1 MAEKKDLSPQEL
13 KEIRNEEI
21 NLVERNQPKFQSTRS
36 ILQFQDFDKDGLID
50 ICDDLLEP
58 ITAPCKGPCVPNPS
72 AIFPDWKTKDFLE
85 PFVNPKL
92 CYYQVA
98 KVTHYKNTAPSAV
111 LQRDNEAE
119 INAVM
124 KSRFEEFA
132 DQVIDSLLT
141 FEQKENTEETVAK
154 VKEAIRYEKYYLNPS
169 APKSRLQLLYS
180 VPFDVIDNL
189 PAAPPDEE
197 EEEEDPPGTMYI
209 DYEADQIGSM
219 LIHVRKAL
227 DLYGRF
233 HQVGQQLG
241 DGTLK
246 FVKTGSV
253 FNLED
258 YGDYGIF
265 TSSLLSDI
273 GTDLEVFLNKKG
285 FQMVGVAA
293 TGFFDDW
300 FKDRITRIRIKIL
313 NYKLQTITIWTVAC
327 GQRPRYFNK
336 KSCTALGRTS
346 EAWKDPTAVAYFAKL
361 QEMDQDIN
369 ARVQIPWKETIVK
382 YTYPEVYVDN
392 KLEITGP
399 AEISTCIDAAL
410 NEELKDLGQD
420 ILNDVFSLGDAVA
433 WRWRK
438 AICRNDEQESRADD
452 ALMGVSYEEFMEAN
466 MSEAYGM
473 AQMQAFKR
481 LAKDD
486 QIFVQMCAM
495 VLMST
500 TKFGPAMSAMSKLFE
515 FGFQR
520 LKWCGLLDLLQNAIK
535 CLLAGLSFEDALN
548 SLIKSALTAMNTEM
562 FGQLLASLPADKQEE
577 VRLKVQEMLASGDFL
592 RNATST
598 GDQAFLGTGGG
609 GLANATGEAAQAM
622 AATVA
627 WATKHGI
634 GAPATAFGGGMDDV
648 SARFEASLPWNDP
661 EKIREERASMKP
673 GNEGIKTGTS
683 SAEAGK
689 QKFERTLVPELDNG
703 AGNTGN
709 DSPPQE
715 GIMQIYMIAVVEV
728 YSDNLPVLLDELNK
742 FPGAEIVSSII
753 ALMDCPH
760 PPLFNPGIMDFIK
773 SLGFPICRNMKEIK
787 KIHMENPFQ
796 YFTDFADITKA
807 IWDAFK
813 WFLKQVIMIVLINIM
828 VKICEIIGRAIC
840 KAIEA
845 GGNILKSMVTGEG
858 TFEDAIKDAICGPDA
873 DDEQVKDTVV
883 DLLDQLG
890 AGGAA
895 LANRDAALQFGAD
908 LSASLTKKEMSEM
921 FLGNASAES
930 LGITDQI
937 LEFEHSWL
945 RDALPNKNSVK
956 RFMGNIGNLFPLE
969 YREQL
974 REIAYE
980 LPIDDMT
987 PANPSMCAS
996 DEMIADFKAL
1006 RCELLGGR
1014 ASEGQCHK
1022 MFCDLREDMLQDLSD
1037 LGDLTQQ
1044 GIAEAIDKATPPTVS
1059 TPGCDDGLIPYESP
1073 MQIAVA
1079 NQVLGGSLDQL
1090 KIDYGKDMMG
1100 NGGFLTGD
1108 SSWGFINM
1116 VMSDTY
1122 GNPLTA
1128 HHRKAGNRD
1137 DYVNFASNL
1146 AGGGEPSTGFW
1157 SFLSTKPGFS
1167 GQKGQ
1172 FPYWV
1177 GEWLMRQFLNAG
1189 ISPLVPDAD
1198 GTITKD
1204 SEPANDTRDTKQI
1217 NGVGLKDGNLL
1228 KYAGNNLRRSMI
1240 FDSHNELQ
1248 GAVTFA
1254 ISFDQLGFNGVIG
1267 QNVELISVPDFGYN
1281 VDLRADFDYDH
1292 GEDSG
1297 MLGTGAVI
1305 IRRKARKGRR
1315 DGTHGRGGYQ
1325 TEGADIALD
1334 FKDNARGMY
1343 KGGKA
1348 PVIEGGALTSE
1359 TYAAGGNFGWDG
1371 EATGGSIWEGGG
1383 NPGYGSTWSY
1393 GFDLCAYYCD
1403 YEYDEDSKTYKNRFD
1418 DNIRVQMIEKA
1429 NENAVVTSPL
1439 SDQVGDEFEQALF
1452 DLPDW
1457 IESIPIVGWA
1467 IENLVNWILGF
1478 IIDTSVRIKGMAA
1491 SADNSDSVDYIIRAR
1506 EFEFISVDDTLDV
1519 FNMPP
1524 SQYPNIIDLEGP
1536 GGINVSKFP
1545 KFAAAMEVPGDYA
1558 PPVYLLADMTNRT
1571 ASTSLKQEYDNMT
1584 TKIYQDFAREIGEN
1598 EIGWKYGATYDFLT
1612 TSDIIYGMNDNGTFV
1627 PYGAYEMRPGA
1638 WGEETR
1644 PLLDS
1649 DGVLG
1654 ISYDQFL
1661 HGEDAR
1667 VIYLNPAQFGGSYT
1681 NPPLYVKPIRYE
1693 GWYGFINVF
1702 FPEATACKPHSTDLI
1717 DFDEVKQF
1725 IEKIYPNMPEDPR
1738 LAQDL
1743 ECIREVPFSR
1753 IMDRGGKTGM
1763 YALILAAIRIY
1774 ASVHFFKAMGTFS
1787 KIMPKFP
1794 DNFSTIYSA
1803 YIVERMEEDFKDTQG
1818 AFWEMFNTFKDDE
1831 FWYGFLEQSVECYNF
1846 LVAQGEIEKPIAMGF
1861 LQNSFDT
1868 INDLQTDYAFPYLLS
1883 EQRKYKNSEGNH
1895 VKQSVPGLMDAKLTG
1910 DAGFFQSLEG
1920 YRESKNMEAV
1930 QSVDEEAKIILQQL
1944 VNRELTIMGEKL
1956 VKNMRSTGFNPTIFD
1971 LDFWIF
1977 QHKCQTSLQFLGP
1990 DTVEVPAAGIPT
2002 ERTDD
2007 LYTVG
2012 GEFRVISDE
2021 DPNNGFAYADE
2032 YVGDYH
2038 VVLDEEGDP
2047 VYKAGATESTAAQDI
2062 LTPVDSLMTIKTV
2075 EVTWESANA
2084 LTTALGN
2091 SSEYGPKY
2099 SDTTEHAAQYPTSI
2113 RNPIDLGDVP
2123 DLGSIT
2129 GGSVDEPFGIEKY
2142 ISITDNTPG
2151 ATAIKYTQAE
2161 AKTKIQSNNS
2171 SKLLSEVYPGSIKI
2185 VENED
2190 GVMVGY
2196 SGHMGVRYGL
2206 NFYYTAH
2213 GSKSLIAS
2221 VEVDAL
2227 DLKIG
2232 QFRTMQPSS
2241 KLLHCL
2247 LTNLK
2252 NNPKYKLM
2260 TQYIFSYR
2268 KSTAMLAMYNDMA
2281 IMSSIGEMTPAEGAD
2296 TCGPPGPLLGN
2307 TIGYMWPEFGYADD
2321 DVRDH
2326 WVGNSYYTAGA
2337 TTENKGRHPAVR
2349 AKPGSICYIDR
2360 EIEYKY
2366 YKAPPGVGLLS
2377 WLFPNNDPIKVR
2389 FVNVDLR
2396 QSAVTGNEG
2405 WSHQGDREAKWFE
2418 PATWGVQ
2425 EWDTWDRILL
2435 RNSRSRIK
2443 QLFRTYYNSR
2453 DYRPGDSLLGG
2464 KSPVAI
2470 FIKNLKD
2477 ALMPSP
2483 GKGLLPWYKKGK
2495 TRNNP
2500 YNANGE
2506 LCDKNN

>member
-1 MAEKKDLSPQEL
+1 MAEKKDLSPQEM

-21 NLVERNQPKFQSTRS
+21 NLVERNQPVFKGTRS

-50 ICDDLLEP
+50 ICDDLIQP

-72 AIFPDWKTKDFLE
+72 AIFPDWKTKDYLE
-85 PFVNPKL
+85 PFVNPKV
-92 CYYQVA
+92 CHYQVA
-98 KVTHYKNTAPSAV
+98 KVTAYFTTAPEDV
-111 LQRDNEAE
+111 LERNVEAE
-119 INAVM
+119 INAAM
-124 KSRFEEFA
+124 KTKFEEFV

-154 VKEAIRYEKYYLNPS
+154 VKESIVYKKYYL
-169 APKSRLQLLYS
+169 APKNMSRLQLLYS

-189 PAAPPDEE
+189 PPAPPDEE

-227 DLYGRF
+227 DLYSRF
-233 HQVGQQLG
+233 HIVGQQLG

-246 FVKTGSV
+246 FVKTGAV

-273 GTDLEVFLNKKG
+273 GTDLEVFLNTKG

-300 FKDRITRIRIKIL
+300 FKDRITRIKIKLL

-327 GQRPRYFNK
+327 GQKPRHFNK

-346 EAWKDPTAVAYFAKL
+346 EAWKDPTAVAYFTKL
-361 QEMDQDIN
+361 REMDQDIQ
-369 ARVQIPWKETIVK
+369 ARVEIPWKETIVK
-382 YTYPEVYVDN
+382 YTYPKVYVDN
-392 KLEITGP
+392 KFEITGT
-399 AEISTCIDAAL
+399 AEVSTCIDAAL
-410 NEELKDLGQD
+410 NEEMKDLGQD
-420 ILNDVFSLGDAVA
+420 ILNDVMNLGDAVA

-438 AICRNDEQESRADD
+438 AICRNDEEESRADD

-535 CLLAGLSFEDALN
+535 CLLGGLSWDDALN
-548 SLIKSALTAMNTEM
+548 SMITSALQSMNTEM

-577 VRLKVQEMLASGDFL
+577 VNLKVQEMLSSGDFL
-592 RNATST
+592 RNAQP

-609 GLANATGEAAQAM
+609 GAAAASGEALKHAAGAVTWFAKVSAKEYTATGEEIKAGTAAA
-622 AATVA
+622 
-627 WATKHGI
+627 GR
-634 GAPATAFGGGMDDV
+634 AFVDMM
-648 SARFEASLPWNDP
+648 PWNNI
-661 EKIREERASMKP
+661 EIIREERASARP
-673 GNEGIKTGTS
+673 GLNGVHTGTS
-683 SAEAGK
+683 SAEGPK
-689 QKFERTLVPELDNG
+689 RKFERTLVPELDNG
-703 AGNTGN
+703 AGNSGS

-715 GIMQIYMIAVVEV
+715 GIMQIYMMALVEV
-728 YSDNLPVLLDELNK
+728 YSDNLFILLDELNK

-753 ALMDCPH
+753 ALLDCPR

-773 SLGFPICRNMKEIK
+773 SLGFPTCRNMKEIK

-807 IWDAFK
+807 LWDAFK

-845 GGNILKSMVTGEG
+845 GGNILKSAITGEG

-873 DDEQVKDTVV
+873 DDEQVQNTVI
-883 DLLDQLG
+883 DLIDQLG

-895 LANRDAALQFGAD
+895 MANPDAALQFGAD
-908 LSASLTKKEMSEM
+908 LSASLTKREMAEM
-921 FLGNASAES
+921 FLGDASAES

-937 LEFEHSWL
+937 LEFEHPWL
-945 RDALPNKNSVK
+945 RNALPNKNSVK

-969 YREQL
+969 YRETL
-974 REIAYE
+974 REVVTE
-980 LPIDDMT
+980 MPIDDMT
-987 PANPSMCAS
+987 PANPSMCAT
-996 DEMIADFKAL
+996 DEMIADFAAL

-1022 MFCDLREDMLQDLSD
+1022 MFCDLREDMMQDLSD
-1037 LGDLTQQ
+1037 LGELTNE
-1044 GIAEAIDKATPPTVS
+1044 GIAAAIDKATPPTVS

-1079 NQVLGGSLDQL
+1079 NQVLGGALDQL

-1116 VMSDTY
+1116 IMSDTY
-1122 GNPLTA
+1122 ANPLTA

-1157 SFLSTKPGFS
+1157 SFLTTKPGFS

-1189 ISPLVPDAD
+1189 ISPEDAD
-1198 GTITKD
+1198 GVP
-1204 SEPANDTRDTKQI
+1204 SNDDRDTYQI
-1217 NGVGLKDGNLL
+1217 NGAGLKDGNLL
-1228 KYAGNNLRRSMI
+1228 KSAGNNLRNSMR

-1248 GAVTFA
+1248 GAIEFA

-1281 VDLRADFDYDH
+1281 VTLRADFDYDH

-1305 IRRKARKGRR
+1305 IRREARKGRR
-1315 DGTHGRGGYQ
+1315 DGTHGKGGHQ
-1325 TEGADIALD
+1325 SEGADIAFD

-1343 KGGKA
+1343 KGGKS
-1348 PVIEGGALTSE
+1348 PIIEGGDPTGE
-1359 TYAAGGNFGWDG
+1359 TYAAGGNFGWNSSDDDDSIW
-1371 EATGGSIWEGGG
+1371 GGS
-1383 NPGYGSTWSY
+1383 GSTWSY

-1403 YEYDEDSKTYKNRFD
+1403 YEYDEDLKAYKNRFD

-1429 NENAVVTSPL
+1429 NQNATITNPL
-1439 SDQVGDEFEQALF
+1439 SEQVGDEFEQALF

-1457 IESIPIVGWA
+1457 IEGIPIVGWA
-1467 IENLVNWILGF
+1467 LENMINWLLSF
-1478 IIDTSVRIKGMAA
+1478 IMDTNVRIKGMSQA
-1491 SADNSDSVDYIIRAR
+1491 ADNSDSDDYIIRAR
-1506 EFEFISVDDTLDV
+1506 EFEFIAVDDTLDV

-1524 SQYPNIIDLEGP
+1524 SQYPNIVDLEGP
-1536 GGINVSKFP
+1536 GGIQLSEFP
-1545 KFAAAMEVPGDYA
+1545 KFAAVMNTPGTYT
-1558 PPVYLLADMTNRT
+1558 PPIYLLADMTNRVV
-1571 ASTSLKQEYDNMT
+1571 ADDLKNEYDEMT
-1584 TKIYQDFAREIGEN
+1584 TRIYQDFAREIGEN
-1598 EIGWKYGATYDFLT
+1598 EMGWKYGATYDFLT
-1612 TSDIIYGMNDNGTFV
+1612 TSDLIYGMDDDGEFV

-1644 PLLDS
+1644 PILDS
-1649 DGVLG
+1649 DGILG

-1681 NPPLYVKPIRYE
+1681 NPPLYVKPIKYE

-1725 IEKIYPNMPEDPR
+1725 IEKIYPNMAEDPR
-1738 LAQDL
+1738 LTQDL

-1846 LVAQGEIEKPIAMGF
+1846 LVEQGEIEKPIAMGF

-1868 INDLQTDYAFPYLLS
+1868 LNDLQTDYAFPYLLKD
-1883 EQRKYKNSEGNH
+1883 QRKYKNSEGNH
-1895 VKQSVPGLMDAKLTG
+1895 VKQTVPGLMDAKITG
-1910 DAGFFQSLEG
+1910 DAGFFQTLEG
-1920 YRESKNMEAV
+1920 FRESKNMEAI

-1956 VKNMRSTGFNPTIFD
+1956 TKNMRSTGFNPTIFD

-1990 DTVEVPAAGIPT
+1990 DTIEMPSEGSGIVT
-2002 ERTDD
+2002 EPEDD

-2021 DPNNGFAYADE
+2021 DPDNGFSYADE
-2032 YVGDYH
+2032 YVGYYH
-2038 VVLDEEGDP
+2038 VELDEEGDP
-2047 VYKAGATESTAAQDI
+2047 VYKAGATSSGSSQDI
-2062 LTPVDSLMTIKTV
+2062 LTLVDSLMTVKTL
-2075 EVTWESANA
+2075 EITWSSANA
-2084 LTTALGN
+2084 LTQALG
-2091 SSEYGPKY
+2091 SSSDYGPKY
-2099 SDTTEHAAQYPTSI
+2099 TDADAATAAAYPTSI

-2123 DLGSIT
+2123 DLGAIT
-2129 GGSVDEPFGIEKY
+2129 GGSFESPFGIEKY
-2142 ISITDNTPG
+2142 ICITKNAPG
-2151 ATAIKYTQAE
+2151 AATTKYTQEE
-2161 AKTKIQSNNS
+2161 AKSIIQSNNS
-2171 SKLLSEVYPGSIKI
+2171 SKLLSEVYPGSIEI
-2185 VENED
+2185 VENEA
-2190 GVMVGY
+2190 GEMVGY

-2213 GSKSLIAS
+2213 GSKSLITS

-2232 QFRTMQPSS
+2232 QFRIMQPSS

-2247 LTNLK
+2247 LVNLK
-2252 NNPKYKLM
+2252 NDPKYKLM

-2281 IMSSIGEMTPAEGAD
+2281 ILSSIGEMSPGEGND
-2296 TCGPPGPLLGN
+2296 TCGPPGPVLGN
-2307 TIGYMWPEFGYADD
+2307 TVGYLWPKFGYADP

-2326 WVGNSYYTAGA
+2326 WIGNSYYGSGA
-2337 TTENKGRHPAVR
+2337 STEEKGRHPAVR

-2366 YKAPPGVGLLS
+2366 YEAPPGVGLLS
-2377 WLFPNNDPIKVR
+2377 WLFPSDDKIKVR
-2389 FVNVDLR
+2389 MVKVDLR
-2396 QSAVTGNEG
+2396 QSGVTGNEG
-2405 WSHQGDREAKWFE
+2405 WSHSGDREAGFFQ

-2464 KSPVAI
+2464 KSPVSI

-2495 TRNNP
+2495 TRSNP